1 MPAGRSTLN
10 LKHRQFIEH
19 LKQRAFQSVVLKGFS
34 KLLLVKVKGIL
45 CNIFVKKMKTRAA
58 QAFWTGAM
66 RGKRWS
72 EVAHWRRV
80 CDTRCRHLD
89 DMEQAS
95 LLLSPAHPY
104 WQTVKTSLKLENI
117 SSVHLTYV

>member
-1 MPAGRSTLN
+1 MPAGRLTLN

-19 LKQRAFQSVVLKGFS
+19 LKQRAFQSVILKRFS

-45 CNIFVKKMKTRAA
+45 CNIFVKKMKTSAA

-80 CDTRCRHLD
+80 FSTRCRHLD
-89 DMEQAS
+89 DMEQVS
-95 LLLSPAHPY
+95 ELLSPANPY
-104 WQTVKTSLKLENI
+104 WQTVESSLALGKL
-117 SSVHLTYV
+117 SL